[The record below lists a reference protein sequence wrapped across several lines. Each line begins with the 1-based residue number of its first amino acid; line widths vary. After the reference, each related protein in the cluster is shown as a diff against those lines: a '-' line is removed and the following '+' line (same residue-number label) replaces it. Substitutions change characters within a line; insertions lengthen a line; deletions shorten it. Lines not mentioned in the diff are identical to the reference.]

1 MKRQPVLV
9 ILEVPDDTD
18 LDQLGRALE
27 MDLRDA
33 GRNVKWAIPVQR
45 TDNVPAGMITAADYR
60 G

>member
-9 ILEVPDDTD
+9 VLEVPDDTN
-18 LDQLGRALE
+18 LDQLGRDLE

-45 TDNVPAGMITAADYR
+45 TDNVPAGAFRA
-60 G
+60 

>member
-45 TDNVPAGMITAADYR
+45 TDGVPAGMMTH